1 VLGCN
6 ACWLPEV
13 ENPREKPPDDFEEDA
28 ASCVSLCHLL
38 TTSRAKGSKW
48 YEETSAAEETD
59 GFLSTIAVLIG
70 RSIAC
75 TVVAYHGSAPVSQ
88 SIMSDPRL

>member
-1 VLGCN
+1 MAWYWFMKCVLGCK

-13 ENPREKPPDDFEEDA
+13 EKPSEKPPEDLDDDA
-28 ASCVSLCHLL
+28 ASWVSLCHLL
-38 TTSRAKGSKW
+38 TTSRAIGSRW
-48 YEETSAAEETD
+48 YEETRAAEDTE

-75 TVVAYHGSAPVSQ
+75 TVVA
-88 SIMSDPRL
+88 